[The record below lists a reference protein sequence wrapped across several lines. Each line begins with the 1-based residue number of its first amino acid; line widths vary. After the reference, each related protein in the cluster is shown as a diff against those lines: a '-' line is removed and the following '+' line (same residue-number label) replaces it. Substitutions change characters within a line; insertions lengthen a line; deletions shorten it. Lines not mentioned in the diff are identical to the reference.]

1 MTLFSIIKF
10 LPQIA
15 MVLCVLA
22 YTIIYL
28 VGIKKGK
35 VKPVLAT
42 WVFFAFA
49 TLLSLVTNFK
59 ESGISGLLA
68 NSYNLVDTLSVF
80 IICGV
85 ILLNKNSRKVFSTF
99 EKRCLGAVVFVFI
112 AWLIS
117 GQNILAHLAVQVI
130 LVIAYLPTLVQL
142 WKATENT
149 ESVGMWSTNCAAS
162 LFGLVEPIKT
172 MSLLPIV
179 YGSRS
184 VISTFIVTVLILRLK
199 YKNKS

>member
-1 MTLFSIIKF
+1 M
-10 LPQIA
+10 PQIA

-28 VGIKKGK
+28 VGIEKGK

-42 WVFFAFA
+42 WIFFVFA

-59 ESGISGLLA
+59 ESGVPGLLA
-68 NSYNLVDTLSVF
+68 NSYNVVDTLSVF

-85 ILLNKNSRKVFSTF
+85 ILSRNDSRKIFNTF

-112 AWLIS
+112 AWIIS
-117 GQNILAHLAVQVI
+117 GQNILAHLAVQAI

>member
-1 MTLFSIIKF
+1 
-10 LPQIA
+10 

-28 VGIKKGK
+28 VGIKNGK

-42 WVFFAFA
+42 WIFFAFA

-59 ESGISGLLA
+59 ESGVTGLLA
-68 NSYNLVDTLSVF
+68 NSYNVVDTLSVF

-85 ILLNKNSRKVFSTF
+85 ILFRKDSRKIFNMF

-112 AWLIS
+112 AWIIS

-172 MSLLPIV
+172 MAFLPIV